1 MNLFLS
7 SCHVSAGT
15 ESAAGVVWW
24 ESVNSSS
31 RQEPVNWGLCITR
44 VLTRGIEMERK
55 WLVDL
60 CLSGEVVFTLFWS
73 CLPPPLLTQHVC
85 AMNNWFQLKL
95 SQLASSGSL
104 VVCVQSSY
112 LSSYYSNQIT
122 CTLLKHYFISRSKTF
137 DPRWPMITMTSP
149 VPMLEP
155 LPPSPCN
162 VPLFAKEDSSWSR
175 WVKENQSSKW
185 TLNGYIF
192 PVFFCHVKPLL
203 SPVWHHENFY

>member
-112 LSSYYSNQIT
+112 LSSYYSIPIYLHVTQTPFHFQIEN
-122 CTLLKHYFISRSKTF
+122 LWSEMADDNYDFSGADAGASATF
-137 DPRWPMITMTSP
+137 PMQCSALRKGGFVMIKVSERESE
-149 VPMLEP
+149 L
-155 LPPSPCN
+155 
-162 VPLFAKEDSSWSR
+162 
-175 WVKENQSSKW
+175 
-185 TLNGYIF
+185 
-192 PVFFCHVKPLL
+192 
-203 SPVWHHENFY
+203 